1 MTAKIGELIS
11 QQWAKSLW
19 LMIRQSIYMPLKT
32 V

>member
-19 LMIRQSIYMPLKT
+19 LMIRQSM
-32 V
+32 